1 MDGDGD
7 APRLAPAHD
16 SVTEETLFA
25 EWEQYVKAADALGL
39 RSVSAW
45 DYVYDRRA
53 EIGKSNND
61 QAERTGAGGNRES

>member
-7 APRLAPAHD
+7 APRLAPAHG

-25 EWEQYVKAADALGL
+25 EWEKYVEAADALGL

-45 DYVYDRRA
+45 DYVHDRRA
-53 EIGKSNND
+53 EIGKSLNVRMSD
-61 QAERTGAGGNRES
+61 CEGGASK